1 MTAAMAELYD
11 VIGIDYHRLRRP
23 DPRIAAHVD
32 QALGAARS
40 VLTVGA
46 GAGAYEPRDR
56 RVVAVEPSRPMIRQ
70 RPPDAAPVVQA
81 TGTALPVRDAAFD
94 AALAV
99 LTLHHWPDQA
109 RGVREL
115 ARAARRVVILTWDP
129 YFENCVDPDGGLI
142 ASNNCHMSRSGPSV
156 HPDHGPRFWL
166 LDYLPEIL
174 AADRRI
180 FPSLDWYAP
189 ILGGRTSVTTVPIP
203 HDCTDGFLGAY
214 WRRPAAY
221 LDPTARSAI
230 SSMAKLD
237 DVESGL
243 ARLRRD
249 LDSGVWQQRHA
260 TLLGQ
265 SSLDLGYR
273 LIVAD
278 RDG

>member
-1 MTAAMAELYD
+1 MTTAMAELYD

-32 QALGAARS
+32 AALGTARS
-40 VLTVGA
+40 VLNVGA
-46 GAGAYEPRDR
+46 GAGSYEPRDR
-56 RVVAVEPSRPMIRQ
+56 RVVAVEPSRTMIRQ

-99 LTLHHWPDQA
+99 LTLHHWPDQEH
-109 RGVREL
+109 GVREL

-129 YFENCVDPDGGLI
+129 Y
-142 ASNNCHMSRSGPSV
+142 
-156 HPDHGPRFWL
+156 GPRFWL

-180 FPSLDWYAP
+180 FPSLDWYAR
-189 ILGGRTSVTTVPIP
+189 ILGGHTSVTTVPIP

-214 WRRPAAY
+214 WRRPAVY

-230 SSMAKLD
+230 SSMATIGDL
-237 DVESGL
+237 EPGL

-260 TLLGQ
+260 TLLDQ
-265 SSLDLGYR
+265 TSLDLGYR

-278 RDG
+278 HDG